1 MKRRVTVSIVLCV
14 IVLVM
19 TSAGYA
25 LHGYLNTGNHPGLST
40 LSFAPAAVKKVSDE
54 KDITVRVY
62 PTGEI
67 MPHNDEEDIHEV
79 RLNNIKRGWIVNR
92 YGGNCRLLFEIKDA
106 DMDDF
111 YSFYNDCHYYYAE
124 MIPKD
129 RLRITDITARQGED
143 PDPPVRRQTGGRRE
157 LRPDEHRH
165 TECQPAP
172 PPALRGR
179 QRTDDRGQ
187 RGRKDDQRT
196 ARCQL
201 RSKRNNHRQKLMTDR
216 VIWRL

>member
-25 LHGYLNTGNHPGLST
+25 LHGYLNTGNHSGLST

-54 KDITVRVY
+54 KDIAVRVY

-143 PDPPVRRQTGGRRE
+143 PEDPFANGKKPVFLSCCILSEMGRYNY
-157 LRPDEHRH
+157 P
-165 TECQPAP
+165 
-172 PPALRGR
+172 
-179 QRTDDRGQ
+179 
-187 RGRKDDQRT
+187 RT
-196 ARCQL
+196 ALLKCILINVLFVLIVVVVNVLINRL
-201 RSKRNNHRQKLMTDR
+201 KRRN
-216 VIWRL
+216 I